1 MSENHFWLDVRT
13 EGDDK
18 ALKILSSFKPRLDL
32 TQHCWEFPVW
42 CVLCLLPSRRLLFE
56 VQLDKPNLRAR
67 ENTDFFSC
75 RFILIFFL
83 SFYLLT

>member
-1 MSENHFWLDVRT
+1 MSENHFWLDVRM

-67 ENTDFFSC
+67 ENTDFF
-75 RFILIFFL
+75 LVVL
-83 SFYLLT
+83 Y